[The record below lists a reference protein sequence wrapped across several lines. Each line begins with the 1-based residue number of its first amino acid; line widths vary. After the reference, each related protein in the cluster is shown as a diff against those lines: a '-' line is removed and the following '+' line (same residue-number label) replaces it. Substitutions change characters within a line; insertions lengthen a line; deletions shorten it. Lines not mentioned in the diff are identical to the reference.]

1 MINTNYNSSFPDQ
14 VVPEAEKA
22 TQEYGLAVARAI
34 ENEWFANDRGVYDR
48 FNTNYNNF
56 HRLRLY
62 ARGEQSVQK
71 YKDELSING
80 DLSYLNLDWKPV
92 PVIPK
97 FVDIL
102 VNGISQRNYELTA
115 YAQDPTSVKK
125 RTEYAES
132 IIADINAAKYIEA
145 VKKATGKD
153 VSRGPKGKNVPTA
166 KEDIEAHMQFDYK
179 QAVEV
184 SQEEAINYILDKNKY
199 DLIRKRLNYDLTVL
213 GIACA
218 KTCFNESEGV
228 KIEYVDPANLVHSY
242 SEDPYFQ
249 DLYYVGEVKYLSIPE
264 LKKQFPDLTN
274 EDIKDLQKYRGSSQ
288 YTRTY
293 NGKYDD
299 HTVQVLYFD
308 YKTYTNQVFKIK
320 KTDKGFEKALEK
332 QDTFLEAP
340 DTDNFK
346 KAHRAI
352 EVLYSGA
359 KVLGRDKLLSWG
371 MAKNMTRPEAD
382 ITKVNMN
389 YSLVAPRMYKGR
401 VESIVSR
408 ITTFADMIQITHLK
422 LQQVMSRVI
431 PDGVYMDV
439 DGLSEVDLGNGTN
452 YNPAEALN
460 MYFQTGSIVGRSMTQ
475 DGTGNPGRV
484 PIQEINTNNGMGK
497 IQSLIQTYQYYLQ
510 MIRDVT
516 GLNEARDGSNPDK
529 YALVGLQK
537 LAAANSNVATRHVLQ
552 SSLYLTLKTCENI
565 SMRIAD
571 AIAYPTTYNAL
582 IQSISMYNSKTLEQ
596 LTSSNLLDFGIFL
609 NLEPDEADKQLL
621 EQNIQV
627 ALQGGQI
634 YLEDAIE
641 LREVKNLKL
650 ANRMLKK
657 KRENKMAKEQTMQ
670 QQNMQAQAQANAQ
683 ASEQAALAES
693 QKQQVITEQK
703 IQLEQAKSQFE
714 IQKLQQEA
722 QVKQQLMEQQFNYDM
737 QLEEVKAKVRTD
749 SDSAKED
756 RKDKRVSMQGQEQRQ
771 TQQEK
776 IAPESAMPTPQPSQ
790 GLNLGQLME

>member
-14 VVPEAEKA
+14 VVPESEKA
-22 TQEYGLAVARAI
+22 TLEYGLAVGRAI
-34 ENEWFANDRGVYDR
+34 ENEWFRNDRGVYDR
-48 FNTNYNNF
+48 FNTNYNNY

-80 DLSYLNLDWKPV
+80 DLSYLNLDWKPI
-92 PVIPK
+92 PIIPK

-102 VNGISQRNYELTA
+102 VNGISQRNYELKA
-115 YAQDPTSVKK
+115 YSQDPVSVKK
-125 RTEYAES
+125 RTEYAQS
-132 IIADINAAKYIEA
+132 ILEDINAAKYIEA
-145 VKKATGKD
+145 VKKVTGKD
-153 VSRGPKGKNVPTA
+153 VSRGPKGKNIPKQV
-166 KEDIEAHMQFDYK
+166 EDIEPHMQFDYK
-179 QAVEV
+179 QSIEV
-184 SQEEAINYILDKNKY
+184 AQEEAINYILDKNKY
-199 DLIRKRLNYDLTVL
+199 DLIRRRLNYDLTVL
-213 GIACA
+213 GIACT
-218 KTCFNESEGV
+218 KTNFNESEGV
-228 KIEYVDPANLVHSY
+228 KVEYVDPSTLVY
-242 SEDPYFQ
+242 SFTEDPYFD
-249 DLYYVGEVKYLSIPE
+249 DLYYIGEVKSISLAE
-264 LKKQFPDLTN
+264 LVKQFPDLSP
-274 EDIKDLQKYRGSSQ
+274 EDIKDLQKYRGSAQ
-288 YTRTY
+288 NTRSL
-293 NGKYDD
+293 GAKYDNQ
-299 HTVQVLYFD
+299 TVQVLYFD

-320 KTDKGFEKALEK
+320 KKENGFEKALEK
-332 QDTFLEAP
+332 QDTFIEAEE
-340 DTDNFK
+340 TENFK
-346 KAHRAI
+346 KAYRSI

-359 KVLGRDKLLSWG
+359 KVLGTNKILKWG
-371 MAKNMTRPEAD
+371 MATNMTRPEAD

-389 YSLVAPRMYKGR
+389 YSIVAPRMYKGR
-401 VESIVSR
+401 IESLVSR
-408 ITTFADMIQITHLK
+408 ITAFADMIQVTHLK
-422 LQQVMSRVI
+422 LQQVMSRII
-431 PDGVYMDV
+431 PDGVYMDI
-439 DGLSEVDLGNGTN
+439 DGLSEVDLGNGTS

-484 PIQEINTNNGMGK
+484 PIQELNTNNGMGK
-497 IQSLIQTYQYYLQ
+497 IQGLIQTYQYYLQ

-537 LAAANSNVATRHVLQ
+537 LAAANSNVATRHILQ
-552 SSLYLTLKTCENI
+552 SSLYITLRTCENI

-571 AIAYPTTYNAL
+571 AIAFPTTYQAL
-582 IQSISMYNSKTLEQ
+582 IQSVSLYNSKTLEELQ
-596 LTSSNLLDFGIFL
+596 SSNLLDFGIFL

-657 KRENKMAKEQTMQ
+657 KREEKMAKEQTMQ
-670 QQNMQAQAQANAQ
+670 QQNMQAQSQAQAQ
-683 ASEQAALAES
+683 AAEQTALAES

-737 QLEEVKAKVRTD
+737 QLEELKSKVRTD
-749 SDSAKED
+749 SDSVKED